1 MMNKFH
7 DLMEKGIP
15 IEIIIDTGDDDGNYN
30 SIRGVIK
37 IVGDDYIEIGRAPY
51 QDEKSRYRN
60 DCSHFIYIISRFF
73 SLMAGRLSY
82 KLIGNLELQK

>member
-15 IEIIIDTGDDDGNYN
+15 IEIVIDTGDDDGNYN

-51 QDEKSRYRN
+51 QDEKSRYNVDEVRT
-60 DCSHFIYIISRFF
+60 IIPVSRI
-73 SLMAGRLSY
+73 AEVNYYEKR
-82 KLIGNLELQK
+82 